1 MDDEEKAGSGA
12 WPFHDFN
19 GKWERRMS
27 NILTAGPS
35 VLQTR
40 VAAAGSSASLTALG
54 ITSPHRLA
62 SGRFEVVSCF
72 SLQVQPGEKNTTFC
86 VQHRDV
92 RQRRSLGPSENNRPG
107 AGMRED
113 ADEQHLRAST
123 QCSVSSSDNRRL
135 LHQQNLQ
142 PVPDGTRWYT
152 KLYTRWYPARVS
164 HLGYL
169 HLKFKF
175 SPYILR
181 SLCGKRWYPVVPDG
195 TRASA

>member
-12 WPFHDFN
+12 WPFYDFN

-72 SLQVQPGEKNTTFC
+72 YLQVQPGEKNTTFC

-123 QCSVSSSDNRRL
+123 RVQCHQAITGVSSISKISSRY
-135 LHQQNLQ
+135 
-142 PVPDGTRWYT
+142 PTVPDGTR
-152 KLYTRWYPARVS
+152 S
-164 HLGYL
+164 
-169 HLKFKF
+169 
-175 SPYILR
+175 YIR
-181 SLCGKRWYPVVPDG
+181 DG
-195 TRASA
+195 TRLAYHISGTFI